1 MIKEKIMRTLSTR
14 TWNPLNFFNDTFENF
29 FTPYYEKFD
38 FMKTDITEKDEA
50 YLLEVELPGFDKK
63 DITVEYQNKYLTIK
77 AERSDATNEKDKV
90 IRYVHLGT
98 GNYNDKTAK
107 FYVDMSLFT
116 CNQDIAND
124 TTLFF
129 NVISGYSVIQ
139 PMKKLV
145 MAP

>member
-1 MIKEKIMRTLSTR
+1 MRTLSTR

-77 AERSDATNEKDKV
+77 AERSDTTNEKDKV
-90 IRYVHLGT
+90 IRKERNVSCARSYYVGDIEESSLKAKYENGLLLVTIPKTQPKKPEKLG
-98 GNYNDKTAK
+98 
-107 FYVDMSLFT
+107 
-116 CNQDIAND
+116 IAID
-124 TTLFF
+124 
-129 NVISGYSVIQ
+129 
-139 PMKKLV
+139 
-145 MAP
+145 